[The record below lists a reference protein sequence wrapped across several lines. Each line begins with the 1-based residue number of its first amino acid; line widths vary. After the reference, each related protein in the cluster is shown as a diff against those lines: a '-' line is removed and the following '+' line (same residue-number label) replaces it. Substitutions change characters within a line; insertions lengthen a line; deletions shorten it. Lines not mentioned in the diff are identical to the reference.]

1 MTLMIKLNLLNVMS
15 LKRNNYKTM
24 KQLNNKYNIIK
35 YKQLITHSFMVS
47 LTNKRYKVT
56 NK

>member
-1 MTLMIKLNLLNVMS
+1 MIKLNLLNVKT
-15 LKRNNYKTM
+15 LKLNNYKTM
-24 KQLNNKYNIIK
+24 KQTNKKYNIIK

-47 LTNKRYKVT
+47 LTNKRYKVI

>member
-1 MTLMIKLNLLNVMS
+1 MIKLNLLNVKS

-24 KQLNNKYNIIK
+24 KQTNDNYNIIK
-35 YKQLITHSFMVS
+35 YNQLITNSFKVS
-47 LTNKRYKVT
+47 LTNKRRKVI